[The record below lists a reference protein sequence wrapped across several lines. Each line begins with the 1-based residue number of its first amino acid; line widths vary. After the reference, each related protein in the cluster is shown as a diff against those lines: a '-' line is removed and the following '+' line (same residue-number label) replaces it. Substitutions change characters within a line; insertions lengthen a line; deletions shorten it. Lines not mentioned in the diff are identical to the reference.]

1 MPITILLA
9 DDHAVVR
16 DVLKA
21 LLRQHQDLLVVGE
34 ADTGTAAVRQVREI
48 QPDVVVMD
56 ITMPEMNGIEAT
68 AEIRRTSPATH
79 VVMLSVHATS
89 EHVFRALKAGATG
102 YVLKESAG
110 QEVVE
115 AVRAVHA
122 GRRHLSLPVQHLVEG
137 GAVGDTAGGARDD
150 RSPIERLSARE
161 REVLQFVVEG
171 WSSVDIGAR
180 LSLSPKTVET
190 YRSRVM
196 TKLGIHDLPGLVR
209 FAITHGITPG

>member
-1 MPITILLA
+1 MAITILLA

-16 DVLKA
+16 DGLEA
-21 LLRQHQDLLVVGE
+21 LLRQHHDLQVVGE
-34 ADTGTAAVRQVREI
+34 ADTGTAAVRQARDL
-48 QPDVVVMD
+48 QPNVVVMD
-56 ITMPEMNGIEAT
+56 ITMPEMNGIEAA
-68 AEIRRTSPATH
+68 AEIRRTNPATH
-79 VVMLSVHATS
+79 VVILSVHATS
-89 EHVFRALKAGATG
+89 EHVFRALRAGATG

-122 GRRHLSLPVQHLVEG
+122 GRRHLSLPVRQLVEA
-137 GAVGDTAGGARDD
+137 GAVGGTTGGGGDE
-150 RSPIERLSARE
+150 RSPIERLSQRE

-171 WSSVDIGAR
+171 WSSASIGVR
-180 LSLSPKTVET
+180 LNLSPKTVET